1 MRVTPPPPS
10 PLEGGAGHSDL
21 ERAQDDSA
29 GCDAETSA
37 AQEHHGWL
45 KWGWLMCMEGGG
57 AWIVGMAAGG
67 GGGADYSVRAG
78 HRQIK
83 SFSDLNTSVNTH
95 TPSLI
100 RSPLMPSS
108 VTWPPP
114 STFPSSTSSRGRST
128 PHRCG
133 WRCE

>member
-57 AWIVGMAAGG
+57 GMDCRDGG
-67 GGGADYSVRAG
+67 
-78 HRQIK
+78 
-83 SFSDLNTSVNTH
+83 
-95 TPSLI
+95 
-100 RSPLMPSS
+100 
-108 VTWPPP
+108 
-114 STFPSSTSSRGRST
+114 RGRRGGRLQCACRT
-128 PHRCG
+128 PPNKIFL
-133 WRCE
+133 